1 MPLALADFKFGFLV
15 LVGFLSTTSFSSW
28 GVTVCDI
35 NEMLPGSL
43 ARRTSYLTYF
53 EWLAVYINGL

>member
-15 LVGFLSTTSFSSW
+15 PVGFLSTTSFSSW

-43 ARRTSYLTYF
+43 ARRTSYQKYF